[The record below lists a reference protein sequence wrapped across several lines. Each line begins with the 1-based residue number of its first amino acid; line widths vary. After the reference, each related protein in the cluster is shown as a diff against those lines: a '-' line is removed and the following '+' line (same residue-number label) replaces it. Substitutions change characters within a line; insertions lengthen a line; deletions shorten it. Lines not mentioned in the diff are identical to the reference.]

1 MNYTTEQA
9 QAWEK
14 VCSILQEHLI
24 PYVYQ
29 TWIQPLRLESVSAD
43 AIVLVAESFV
53 QRDTVKQRYYTNLY
67 NLVERCFGHS
77 YEIEICTED
86 ELEKSHP
93 FLVLANTS
101 LNSRYSFDN
110 FIVGGSN
117 SLAYAA
123 SHAVAE
129 QPSEAYNPLF
139 IYGSVG
145 LGKTHLMN
153 AIGNYIVAADP
164 SKNVLLT
171 TSESF
176 TNELI
181 EAIAHKDT
189 SALRRRMRNVD
200 VLMVDDIQ
208 FLARTKQTQEEFF
221 HTFNDL
227 YNSGKQIILSSDR
240 PPKDIPTIEERLRS
254 RFEWGLIV
262 DIEKPEYETRVAIL
276 NKKAAEEGIDIPY
289 DVIDHIAYTVD
300 SNIRELEGILIRLK
314 AQSQLQGM
322 PIDLKMAQ
330 DVLSQIFHAQEEAG
344 ITPERILAVVSDRY
358 GASVDDLLSKKRS
371 RDVALPRQI
380 AMYLLRNLTSLSTT
394 GIGQALGG
402 RDHTTVM
409 HGCDRV
415 AEEMQADGGF
425 KRRIEEIMEDI
436 KGG

>member
-1 MNYTTEQA
+1 MNYTAEQA
-9 QAWEK
+9 QAWQK
-14 VCSILQEHLI
+14 VCSILEEHLI

-29 TWIQPLRLESVSAD
+29 TWIQPLRLESVSGD
-43 AIVLVAESFV
+43 SIVLVADSFV
-53 QRDTVKQRYYTNLY
+53 RDTVKQRYYTNLY
-67 NLVERCFGHS
+67 NLVERCFGRS
-77 YEIEICTED
+77 YEIEICTEE
-86 ELEKSHP
+86 ELERTRVS
-93 FLVLANTS
+93 FTNTS
-101 LNSRYSFDN
+101 LNRRYSFDN
-110 FIVGGSN
+110 FIVGNSN

-123 SHAVAE
+123 CHAVAE

-240 PPKDIPTIEERLRS
+240 PPRDIPTIEERLRS

-262 DIEKPEYETRVAIL
+262 DIGKPEYETRVAIL
-276 NKKAAEEGIDIPY
+276 NKKATEEGIDIPY
-289 DVIDHIAYTVD
+289 EVIDHIAYSVD
-300 SNIRELEGILIRLK
+300 SNIRELEGILTRLK
-314 AQSQLQGM
+314 AQSRLQGR

-330 DVLSQIFHAQEEAG
+330 DILSQIFRAQEEAG
-344 ITPERILAVVSDRY
+344 VTPERILATVAERY
-358 GASVDDLLSKKRS
+358 GISVEDLRSKKRS
-371 RDVALPRQI
+371 RDIALPRQI
-380 AMYLLRNLTSLSTT
+380 AMYLCRNLTSLSTT

-409 HGCDRV
+409 HGCDRI
-415 AEEMQADGGF
+415 AEDMKADGGF
-425 KRRIEEIMEDI
+425 KRRIEELMEEI

>member
-1 MNYTTEQA
+1 
-9 QAWEK
+9 
-14 VCSILQEHLI
+14 
-24 PYVYQ
+24 
-29 TWIQPLRLESVSAD
+29 
-43 AIVLVAESFV
+43 
-53 QRDTVKQRYYTNLY
+53 
-67 NLVERCFGHS
+67 
-77 YEIEICTED
+77 
-86 ELEKSHP
+86 
-93 FLVLANTS
+93 
-101 LNSRYSFDN
+101 
-110 FIVGGSN
+110 
-117 SLAYAA
+117 
-123 SHAVAE
+123 
-129 QPSEAYNPLF
+129 
-139 IYGSVG
+139 
-145 LGKTHLMN
+145 MN

-322 PIDLKMAQ
+322 PIDVKMAQ